1 VQQGKSSRKLMKTN
15 KARRLS
21 VRVPAIGWEAHIS
34 NEKAKKSTAKIC
46 NVSADGAYLITTEQY
61 EPASRLALSITSPL
75 ISFSVTGLVVRKDP
89 FGLAV
94 RFLDHS
100 ESIRSSLLN
109 IISSFLAEKRS
120 KASFVAETP
129 VYCESQPKGTVDL
142 EDECFYASALLATEP
157 CRKEASLKENKSK
170 RTKDSC
176 LMINLAQTEC
186 KESLRVFLG
195 DSGKTTVRCP
205 FCGKCHH
212 TRVPRHFHNKPVR
225 GTCNCGASFPVLFD
239 SRKYYRKE
247 VRLPGEYWNTQG
259 EKDLMT
265 VTTLSFSGAG
275 FEAGRLNPSV
285 SSGETIR
292 LNFQLKRNDKI
303 WIRSSALVRRVNGNQ
318 IGVDFTGMDEHQQK
332 CLGFFL
338 MP

>member
-1 VQQGKSSRKLMKTN
+1 MKGN

-21 VRVPAIGWEAHIS
+21 VRVPAIGWEARIW
-34 NEKAKKSTAKIC
+34 NEKAKKSTAKVC
-46 NVSADGAYLITTEQY
+46 NVSADGAYLITTEHY

-75 ISFSVTGLVVRKDP
+75 ICFSVTGLVVRKDP

-109 IISSFLAEKRS
+109 IISKSLAEKRS
-120 KASFVAETP
+120 RPSLVTETP

-142 EDECFYASALLATEP
+142 EGECFYASALLATEP
-157 CRKEASLKENKSK
+157 GREEVGLKKNNSK
-170 RTKDSC
+170 RPKDSC
-176 LMINLAQTEC
+176 LMIGLAQTEC
-186 KESLRVFLG
+186 KESLRVFLS

-205 FCGKCHH
+205 SCGKRHH
-212 TRVPRHFHNKPVR
+212 TQVPKHFHNKPVR
-225 GTCNCGASFPVLFD
+225 GTCTCGESFPVLFD
-239 SRKYYRKE
+239 SRKYYRKQ
-247 VRLPGEYWNTQG
+247 VRLPGEYWNTLG
-259 EKDLMT
+259 EKHLMT

-275 FEAGRLNPSV
+275 FEAGLLNPSI

-292 LNFQLKRNDKI
+292 LNFLLKRNDKI